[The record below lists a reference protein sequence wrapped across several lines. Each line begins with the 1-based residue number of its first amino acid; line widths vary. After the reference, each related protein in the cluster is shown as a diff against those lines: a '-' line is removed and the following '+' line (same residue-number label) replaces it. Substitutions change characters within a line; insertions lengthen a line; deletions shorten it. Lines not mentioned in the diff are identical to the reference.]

1 VLADHGVSGV
11 STHLCERPE
20 GRRLFDILREGD
32 ALVVRWVDGLGRGSA
47 KRRKGGSG
55 SGLLLM
61 DCLRPE
67 MAASNSGRMVT
78 FRHRVD
84 RLQLA
89 FRPSRAEA
97 YQCSNMD
104 LPLSRPPHCGTFGT
118 PTRCF
123 PRAIRKTLV
132 QRFRW
137 SARSMHGSR
146 KTADLLTT
154 VFTRRESGENVRT
167 EQIGCLPERGKRSGA
182 TVWAANRPSRKYT
195 EVQVKH

>member
-1 VLADHGVSGV
+1 MNQRRPRKIDDGLAPVSLATVGLLRYRRKAAPVENRTVLVSLSHDQIVEHQRTQARQNGFKPDLVLADHGVSGV

-47 KRRKGGSG
+47 KRRQGGFASG
-55 SGLLLM
+55 RLVK
-61 DCLRPE
+61 DCLWLDT
-67 MAASNSGRMVT
+67 AASNSGRMVT

-104 LPLSRPPHCGTFGT
+104 LPPKRCPCPH
-118 PTRCF
+118 R
-123 PRAIRKTLV
+123 
-132 QRFRW
+132 
-137 SARSMHGSR
+137 H
-146 KTADLLTT
+146 T
-154 VFTRRESGENVRT
+154 VGHLGRRRDASP
-167 EQIGCLPERGKRSGA
+167 C
-182 TVWAANRPSRKYT
+182 
-195 EVQVKH
+195 H